1 LAWQG
6 LALLLIAGSTIVA
19 CADSTTEPSVT
30 VTTIVVTPA
39 NATLGSFGETAQLS
53 ATARDADGNV
63 IAGVSFSWSSSD
75 ENCATVSTVG
85 LVTAVGNGAATVTA
99 TAAGV
104 SGTAAVTVAQIV
116 ASVTVTPAS
125 TTLTSIDETAQLAAS
140 ARDANAVS
148 AAGLVTAVANG
159 TATVT
164 ATTEGVGGNAEVAV
178 AQEVAAVTVTPATVH
193 LTTLQVT
200 VQLTAGAD
208 DANGHAVAGKT
219 FTWESSDE
227 SVATVSSAGLVTA
240 EANGTATITATT
252 DGVGGDAE
260 VTIAQE
266 PATVTVVPATVTFT
280 SLGETVRLDATAH
293 DDGGNEIA
301 AISFTWESSDEGTA
315 TVTASGL
322 VTAVANGMALVT
334 ATADGVADTVDVT
347 VAQEV
352 ATVGVTPETT
362 SLTALG
368 ETAPLAASALDA
380 NGHEVAGATFT
391 WSSSDETVVAVSAAG
406 LVTAVAN
413 GTATVTANGRSKGRL
428 SGGEPDW
435 SVDLRRGCD
444 TAIHRGGVGRQ

>member
-1 LAWQG
+1 
-6 LALLLIAGSTIVA
+6 
-19 CADSTTEPSVT
+19 
-30 VTTIVVTPA
+30 
-39 NATLGSFGETAQLS
+39 
-53 ATARDADGNV
+53 
-63 IAGVSFSWSSSD
+63 
-75 ENCATVSTVG
+75 
-85 LVTAVGNGAATVTA
+85 
-99 TAAGV
+99 
-104 SGTAAVTVAQIV
+104 
-116 ASVTVTPAS
+116 
-125 TTLTSIDETAQLAAS
+125 
-140 ARDANAVS
+140 
-148 AAGLVTAVANG
+148 
-159 TATVT
+159 
-164 ATTEGVGGNAEVAV
+164 VGGNAEVAV
-178 AQEVAAVTVTPATVH
+178 AQEVAAVTVTPATVR
-193 LTTLQVT
+193 LTTLQAT
-200 VQLTAGAD
+200 VQLTAGAE

-368 ETAPLAASALDA
+368 ETAPLAVPVLRSPGRRPTRPSWRSA
-380 NGHEVAGATFT
+380 
-391 WSSSDETVVAVSAAG
+391 
-406 LVTAVAN
+406 
-413 GTATVTANGRSKGRL
+413 R
-428 SGGEPDW
+428 PDW
-435 SVDLRRGCD
+435 
-444 TAIHRGGVGRQ
+444 